1 MKRILICEFH
11 QETNTFNPIVNGV
24 ERFNAG
30 DVFEGEARYQKILSQ
45 KLAVAGA
52 VDVLTENGMEV
63 IPSVFMHSGSGG
75 RVADEALEIMCSR
88 LEHYIKT
95 VGEFDGVYAAL
106 HGATCTE
113 SNDDACGDVLAF
125 IRQLVGD
132 KPIAAS
138 CDMHAKITKKMMDNA
153 DIICGYQT
161 YPHID
166 QNNVGRRAAKLLVEK
181 LSGVEFH
188 NAVCQVPMLVPPAG
202 YTTTAGAYKQL
213 MDKALAMIDDGTL
226 MEVSIFPVQP
236 WLDIDSL
243 ASTVL
248 TVAKDPEV
256 AKEKAYELA
265 QGLFEIRDEMWPDMK
280 SVDEIIDIAEKNDTE
295 MPVVLADS
303 ADSPNG
309 GCVGDSPMVAM
320 RLQERGSTIK
330 AAMFIR
336 DAAAV
341 KQAFEMGVGA
351 TGEFSVGASLT
362 PGVPGPFKGEGT
374 VLGIYENDIKT
385 GKHPVVG
392 RAATVRFGNIY
403 IVVGENGFS
412 SPHPSMFDDFGIEA
426 LSCRLLVVKANTSF
440 RFHYGKISDFL
451 YVADT
456 PGAGAS
462 NLRAMQWKNLPKNLY
477 PFDLPA
483 DYKVEAPRNW

>member
-1 MKRILICEFH
+1 MKRILICEYH
-11 QETNTFNPIVNGV
+11 QETNTFNPIINTV

-30 DVFEGEARYQKILSQ
+30 DVFEGEALLKHRIVNKW
-45 KLAVAGA
+45 AVGGA
-52 VDVLTENGMEV
+52 VDMFTEAGAES
-63 IPSVFMHSGSGG
+63 IPTIMMHSGSGG
-75 RVADEALEIMCSR
+75 RVEDKAYEHMCDR
-88 LEHYIKT
+88 LEHYVNT

-113 SNDDACGDVLAF
+113 SSDDSCGDLLEF
-125 IRQLVGD
+125 IRKLVGD

-138 CDMHAKITKKMMDNA
+138 CDMHAKITQKMLDNA
-153 DIICGYQT
+153 DIICGYRT

-166 QNNVGRRAAKLLVEK
+166 HYNVGRRAAKLLLDK

-188 NAVCQVPMLVPPAG
+188 SAVCQIPVLVPPAG
-202 YTTTAGAYKQL
+202 YTTTDGAYKQL

-243 ASTVL
+243 SSTVL
-248 TVAKDPEV
+248 AVAKDPAV

-265 QGLFEIRDEMWPDMK
+265 KGLYEIRDEMWPDMK
-280 SVDEIIDIAEKNDTE
+280 PVDEIIEIAEKNETE

-336 DAAAV
+336 DEEAV
-341 KQAFEMGVGA
+341 KQAFALGEGA
-351 TGEFSVGASLT
+351 SAEFSVGAGLT

-374 VLGIYENDIKT
+374 VLHLFENDNKT

-403 IVVGENGFS
+403 IVIGENGFS
-412 SPHPSMFDDFGIEA
+412 SPHPDMFDDFGVEA

-440 RFHYGKISDFL
+440 RYHYGKISNLLF
-451 YVADT
+451 VADT

-462 NLRAMQWKNLPKNLY
+462 NLRAMQWKNLPKGIY
-477 PFDLPA
+477 PIDLPE
-483 DYKVEAPRNW
+483 DYKVEQARLW